1 MTERR
6 YNNQNNDN
14 RRPPK
19 GYHGNNRRP
28 YKAPNKSLV
37 VIKSTVFALG
47 IVLVTLGATFVLIK
61 NQKFQKSCKNNILKI
76 ENKGQIHQIKSDEKS
91 ILLRVATKKPY

>member
-1 MTERR
+1 M
-6 YNNQNNDN
+6 
-14 RRPPK
+14 
-19 GYHGNNRRP
+19 
-28 YKAPNKSLV
+28 V

-76 ENKGQIHQIKSDEKS
+76 ENKAQIIKSDEKS
-91 ILLRVATKKPY
+91 ILLRVATKNHIEIIRVKNDDTCPKVLNKIQIKNN